1 MNKSLRLAPI
11 TPANVEM
18 ALAVNVRPDQERFVS
33 PVAKSLAE
41 AYVQPQVAWPRLIL
55 DGDRPVGFLM
65 AFLDIDW
72 NGKGVDF
79 RSGLWRLNVAAE
91 AQGQGV
97 GRFAV
102 NAVAAEVRRR
112 GGAQLYV
119 TWEPGEGGPEDF
131 YRKLGFQLTGEE
143 SGGEKVGV
151 LDLAVPDMN

>member
-1 MNKSLRLAPI
+1 MNESLRLAPI
-11 TPANVEM
+11 TPANVE
-18 ALAVNVRPDQERFVS
+18 LAIAVQVRPDQERFVS
-33 PVAKSLAE
+33 PVANSLAE

-79 RSGLWRLNVAAE
+79 RSGLWRLNVSAE

-102 NAVAAEVRRR
+102 RAVAAEVRRR
-112 GGAQLYV
+112 GGGQMFV

-151 LDLAVPDMN
+151 LDLH

>member
-1 MNKSLRLAPI
+1 
-11 TPANVEM
+11 M
-18 ALAVNVRPDQERFVS
+18 ALAVNVRPDQERFVA

-55 DGDRPVGFLM
+55 DEDRPVGFLM

-72 NGKGVDF
+72 NGKGLDF

-102 NAVAAEVRRR
+102 RAVAAEVRRR
-112 GGAQLYV
+112 GGAQMYV

-151 LDLAVPDMN
+151 LDLTEPDVS

>member
-18 ALAVNVRPDQERFVS
+18 ALAVNVRPDQERFVA

-41 AYVQPQVAWPRLIL
+41 AYVQPQVAWPRLVL

-91 AQGQGV
+91 AQGRGI

-102 NAVAAEVRRR
+102 SAVAAEVRRR
-112 GGAQLYV
+112 GGAQMYV
-119 TWEPGEGGPEDF
+119 TWEPGEGGPENF
-131 YRKLGFQLTGEE
+131 YLKLGFQLTGEE
-143 SGGEKVGV
+143 IGGEKVGV
-151 LDLAVPDMN
+151 LDLTEPDVN

>member
-18 ALAVNVRPDQERFVS
+18 AIGVKVRPDQEGFVS

-55 DGDRPVGFLM
+55 DDDRPVGFLM

-102 NAVAAEVRRR
+102 GAVAAEVKRR
-112 GGAQLYV
+112 GGMRMYV
-119 TWEPGEGGPEDF
+119 TWEPGEGGPEGF
-131 YRKLGFQLTGEE
+131 YQKLGFQLTGEE
-143 SGGEKVGV
+143 SGGQRVGV
-151 LDLAVPDMN
+151 LDLTELDSR